1 MPDYSACQNQ
11 TCPKRHSCARYLM
24 IWSEYHQSV
33 GAFEG
38 PQDGCLIPVA
48 DAPFKCHDPSALH
61 DAMNQRRNNA

>member
-33 GAFEG
+33 GAFEEAKADLVRRLKRHYTSLW
-38 PQDGCLIPVA
+38 PQYEA
-48 DAPFKCHDPSALH
+48 DLLEW
-61 DAMNQRRNNA
+61 MRL